1 MREEA
6 NERERER
13 ERERIKLNFV
23 IAFTPAIEAERE
35 RERERENTTD
45 VSHEADLPSVRI
57 RSFHS
62 DELTKRTYWTDSE
75 IIFKQKIRCHL
86 SERAR
91 SEATK

>member
-6 NERERER
+6 NER

-23 IAFTPAIEAERE
+23 IAFTTAIEAARE
-35 RERERENTTD
+35 REREREITTA
-45 VSHEADLPSVRI
+45 VSHEADMPSVRI

-62 DELTKRTYWTDSE
+62 DELTKHTYWTDSE
-75 IIFKQKIRCHL
+75 IIFKQNIRCHL

>member
-1 MREEA
+1 M
-6 NERERER
+6 
-13 ERERIKLNFV
+13 RIKLNFV
-23 IAFTPAIEAERE
+23 IAFTPAIEAE